1 MKNDVAHIKSLEELF
16 GGSIYDHTPASS
28 AQDQTDVVEAATGG
42 QIYSSGGDIHALL
55 QLLRS

>member
-1 MKNDVAHIKSLEELF
+1 VAHIKSLEELF